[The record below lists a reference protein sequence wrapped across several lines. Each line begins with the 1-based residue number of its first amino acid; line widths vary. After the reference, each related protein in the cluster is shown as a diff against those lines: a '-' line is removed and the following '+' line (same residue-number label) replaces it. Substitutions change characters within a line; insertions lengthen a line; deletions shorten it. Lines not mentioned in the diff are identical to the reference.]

1 MKESRRQRR
10 QVDIGTPTWT
20 GRSGAAGAPR
30 FALQNRANTPPPRFG
45 QSPTFST
52 HSAPVSP
59 SPKNAFGSGNVSG
72 FKANA
77 NDARPTSNSL
87 LARMK
92 ERRAMEL
99 GKSVSPQP
107 QGSIYSY
114 ISYKLIC

>member
-20 GRSGAAGAPR
+20 GRSGAAGAPLY
-30 FALQNRANTPPPRFG
+30 ALQNRANTPPPRFG
-45 QSPTFST
+45 QRPTFST

-77 NDARPTSNSL
+77 NGARPTSNSL

-92 ERRAMEL
+92 ERKAMEI
-99 GKSVSPQP
+99 GKSVSPQH
-107 QGSIYSY
+107 QGSIYSH
-114 ISYKLIC
+114 ISYTMIY

>member
-1 MKESRRQRR
+1 LKESRRQRR

-30 FALQNRANTPPPRFG
+30 FALQNRADTPSPPRFG
-45 QSPTFST
+45 QSPTFSS

-77 NDARPTSNSL
+77 HGARPSSNSL

-92 ERRAMEL
+92 ERRAMES
-99 GKSVSPQP
+99 GKSASPQP
-107 QGSIYSY
+107 HGNDIFDG
-114 ISYKLIC
+114 